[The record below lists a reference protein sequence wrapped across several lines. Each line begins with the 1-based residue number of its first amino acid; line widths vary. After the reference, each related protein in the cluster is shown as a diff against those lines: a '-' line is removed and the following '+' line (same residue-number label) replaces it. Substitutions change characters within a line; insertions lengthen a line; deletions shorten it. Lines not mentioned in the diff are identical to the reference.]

1 MPESTK
7 VRRMPKVNSTKVF
20 LEQYHWIYS
29 KVNSTKVFLIE
40 NTHRAEHGG
49 ESEER
54 GHSHTN
60 LKEDLKNSI
69 CYMTML
75 NVIMALP
82 T

>member
-7 VRRMPKVNSTKVF
+7 VQRMP
-20 LEQYHWIYS
+20 

-60 LKEDLKNSI
+60 LKEDLRI
-69 CYMTML
+69 
-75 NVIMALP
+75 
-82 T
+82 